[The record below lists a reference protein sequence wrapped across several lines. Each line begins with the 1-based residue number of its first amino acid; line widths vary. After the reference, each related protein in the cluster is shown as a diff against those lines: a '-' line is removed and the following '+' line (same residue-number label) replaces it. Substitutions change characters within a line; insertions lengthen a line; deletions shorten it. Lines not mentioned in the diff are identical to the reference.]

1 MSKAKLSTGTKLI
14 IFGVLLVVIDQII
27 KILVKTNMS
36 LGESFC
42 VIGQWFRISFVENE
56 GMVIY
61 KHGNGI
67 RAHALALKIYNSKGE
82 TEFTDD
88 EVIMISQAAENFC
101 TPNFIDAI
109 HEILNP
115 NPESQTEE
123 VLHVK

>member
-1 MSKAKLSTGTKLI
+1 MIMKINFENVKIYTDITRKNFFDADVKE
-14 IFGVLLVVIDQII
+14 QIAD
-27 KILVKTNMS
+27 
-36 LGESFC
+36 
-42 VIGQWFRISFVENE
+42 
-56 GMVIY
+56 VIY

-115 NPESQTEE
+115 NPKSQTEE

>member
-1 MSKAKLSTGTKLI
+1 MIMKINFENVKIYTDITRKNFFEADVKE
-14 IFGVLLVVIDQII
+14 QIAD
-27 KILVKTNMS
+27 
-36 LGESFC
+36 
-42 VIGQWFRISFVENE
+42 
-56 GMVIY
+56 VIY

-82 TEFTDD
+82 IEFSDD